1 MNTQKILV
9 VDDDSTIS
17 KGLLETLNMEGY
29 HAVDSAPNGL
39 DGLEKYKAMR
49 PDLVIMDME
58 MPVMNGYESSQK
70 IKEINPNANILVLT
84 GTPENIYAKKTID
97 EGYAS
102 VLLTKP
108 VSWGQL
114 RQTIE
119 NHLPFT
125 ENRNTN

>member
-1 MNTQKILV
+1 MHNQKILV
-9 VDDDSTIS
+9 VDDDSAIS
-17 KGLLETLNMEGY
+17 KGLLEVLNMEGY
-29 HAVDSAPNGL
+29 NAVDSAPNGL
-39 DGLEKYKAMR
+39 DGLEKYKTMR

-119 NHLPFT
+119 RHLPFT

>member
-9 VDDDSTIS
+9 VDDDSAIS
-17 KGLLETLNMEGY
+17 KGLLESLNMEGY

-70 IKEINPNANILVLT
+70 IKELDPNANILVLT
-84 GTPENIYAKKTID
+84 GTPENIYAKKTMD

-108 VSWGQL
+108 VSWRNL

-119 NHLPFT
+119 SHLPMT
-125 ENRNTN
+125 EGRA